1 MSIESPYVDI
11 NQDWIA
17 EDELKQ
23 EEIEPQEEDRAGLAL
38 TNPEE

>member
-1 MSIESPYVDI
+1 MRLESSYVDI

-17 EDELKQ
+17 EDEAKQ
-23 EEIEPQEEDRAGLAL
+23 EEPEPQEADRAGLAL